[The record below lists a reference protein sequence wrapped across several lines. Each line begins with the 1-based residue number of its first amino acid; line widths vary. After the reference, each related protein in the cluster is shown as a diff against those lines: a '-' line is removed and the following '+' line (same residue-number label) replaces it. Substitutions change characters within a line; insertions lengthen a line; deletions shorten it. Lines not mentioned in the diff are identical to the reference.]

1 MATVKGALALY
12 DGMTGPLKSIHNAL
26 NIVLNSFEAVQ
37 SASENVVD
45 VTAIQQAR
53 EELARAGATW
63 DNIENN
69 IRDADRAQDDFND
82 NVREGTTAVDG
93 LGNKLKGILATV
105 VSIAGVKSALNW
117 GKENFELANIQRNAE
132 NQLKLVLANMG
143 AQDIEIPVATNADEA
158 AASLS
163 ACEDAVNQL
172 DGATAKTAVDVAWDA
187 GGLDGNTFENTLALN
202 TNPAELDYSAFAN
215 GVDGSTLKNT
225 LALDANGAAAV
236 YDELTG
242 AIDGNT
248 LENTLTLDTGGA
260 ATAYNNFVGG
270 VDGTQITIGVQADTT
285 QTVSAFDAIAAK
297 ASEIQGRGIYGD
309 EAMLAGAAELATY
322 FSDTEA
328 IISMMDTLAN
338 YSMGM
343 SGGGAVDSK
352 AMVDYATGI
361 GKLMTGSYGAMTKKG
376 FEFTDAQ
383 KAIIEGTATQA
394 QIVEALG
401 AEYLDMS
408 SDMQAAAA
416 INSVIAE
423 AWDGLYDNMSN
434 TPEGKIIQFNNS
446 LGDLRETL
454 GNRLYPAA
462 LKFFDV
468 FTSKFPQIETVLTWF
483 TDGLSAL
490 ITILTWIAT
499 LGLDVAT
506 VFAENWSWLGPI
518 VLGVAGALGVYYGA
532 QLAANAVGLIS
543 KGVHIATAAAQM
555 IQAAATGTLTATTA
569 GAIAAQNGLN
579 AALYACPIMWIVILV
594 IALIAAFYAAVAAV
608 NKFAGTSVS
617 ATGVICGAFM
627 AALAF
632 IGNIFVALW
641 NIAVDVFVLIYNLV
655 ASVANF
661 IGNVFTDPVGAV
673 ARLFFDLADTVLG
686 VLQTL
691 AGAIDA
697 IFGSD
702 LSGAV
707 QGWRDSLGGWVEDTF
722 GKGEEVMAKMN
733 ADDLKLGRF
742 EYGAAYDLGYNFGE
756 GIEDTVSG
764 MFKMPTLDEMG
775 FDDFGNNLEGIYGN
789 TGDTAANTA
798 ATADAIEY
806 TDEDLKYLRDIAE
819 REAIN
824 RYTTAQI
831 TVEQHNENHISKD
844 TDLDGIMEAWTAD
857 FAEKLDISGEGV

>member
-1 MATVKGALALY
+1 MATVRGALAIY
-12 DGMTGPLKSIHNAL
+12 DGMSGPIHK
-26 NIVLNSFEAVQ
+26 IHEAMNTLINTF
-37 SASENVVD
+37 ENVQDLSANVID
-45 VTAIQQAR
+45 TAALQQAR
-53 EELARAGATW
+53 ELVADSTAEW
-63 DNIENN
+63 DRMADHV
-69 IRDADRAQDDFND
+69 RDADRAQDDFND

-163 ACEDAVNQL
+163 ACEDALNQL
-172 DGATAKTAVDVAWDA
+172 DGATAKTAVDVAWDT

-236 YDELTG
+236 YDELTR
-242 AIDGNT
+242 AIDRNT

-518 VLGVAGALGVYYGA
+518 VLGVAGALGVYHGHLLLVKA
-532 QLAANAVGLIS
+532 AELAS
-543 KGVHIATAAAQM
+543 AAASGAVAVAKGLMAAETM
-555 IQAAATGTLTATTA
+555 IVTGATWAETTA
-569 GAIAAQNGLN
+569 QYGLN
-579 AALYACPIMWIVILV
+579 AAMYACPIVWIVILV

-641 NIAVDVFVLIYNLV
+641 NIAVDVFVLIYNSV

-733 ADDLKLGRF
+733 ADDLKLGRL